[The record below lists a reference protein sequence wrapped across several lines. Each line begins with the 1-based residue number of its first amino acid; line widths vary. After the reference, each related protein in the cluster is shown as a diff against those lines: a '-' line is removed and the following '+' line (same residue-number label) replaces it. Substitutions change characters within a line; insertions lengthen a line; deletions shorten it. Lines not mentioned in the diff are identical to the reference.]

1 MLLVNQVENQDV
13 KVKIIDAYR
22 KTEKRDRE
30 KILKRKNIIENRKEE
45 LEVISR
51 EKVIIS
57 ELVSFMSVY
66 PVDLVWVFQSSKR
79 IAEYSIIIISQRFTW
94 LNYAGCLVGC
104 GRLVRCSHL
113 IDDSIYFY
121 SEGLVAIIIH
131 ATIIKGE
138 LIVFVC
144 S

>member
-79 IAEYSIIIISQRFTW
+79 IAEYSIIIISHTFYLAQLCRMSGW
-94 LNYAGCLVGC
+94 LWTFG
-104 GRLVRCSHL
+104 
-113 IDDSIYFY
+113 
-121 SEGLVAIIIH
+121 
-131 ATIIKGE
+131 
-138 LIVFVC
+138 
-144 S
+144 

>member
-79 IAEYSIIIISQRFTW
+79 IAEYSIIIYKSYVLPGSIMQDVW
-94 LNYAGCLVGC
+94 LVVDVWSGV
-104 GRLVRCSHL
+104 L
-113 IDDSIYFY
+113 I
-121 SEGLVAIIIH
+121 
-131 ATIIKGE
+131 
-138 LIVFVC
+138 
-144 S
+144 